1 VQDKFPLQRVHSSYD
16 CFKLLY
22 KRNDFIIDKNTFKAL
37 IFVSLK
43 MNELKIH
50 VSFNA
55 NPNLASTDWLSDID
69 SDIHPH
75 TTKHGGLIFNPLIF
89 FRFFKE
95 NFLVICPSK

>member
-1 VQDKFPLQRVHSSYD
+1 
-16 CFKLLY
+16 
-22 KRNDFIIDKNTFKAL
+22 
-37 IFVSLK
+37 

-75 TTKHGGLIFNPLIF
+75 TTKHTNIRQGFT
-89 FRFFKE
+89 
-95 NFLVICPSK
+95 

>member
-1 VQDKFPLQRVHSSYD
+1 
-16 CFKLLY
+16 
-22 KRNDFIIDKNTFKAL
+22 
-37 IFVSLK
+37 

-75 TTKHGGLIFNPLIF
+75 TTKHMGSNFQSIDF
-89 FRFFKE
+89 F
-95 NFLVICPSK
+95 